1 MENRLNDFLMS
12 RLSLPRSLCSGHY
25 FDRSGSSAVP
35 ALPFEETTLAS
46 QSIASAPVQRLGI
59 CSMPPQICATSVGAR
74 GGTGSQPAMRLN
86 ALASSALEVAADI
99 AWGRFHL
106 KHLAES
112 LPLQRAFYMVLNP
125 AWLYEACIGV

>member
-1 MENRLNDFLMS
+1 
-12 RLSLPRSLCSGHY
+12 
-25 FDRSGSSAVP
+25 
-35 ALPFEETTLAS
+35 
-46 QSIASAPVQRLGI
+46 
-59 CSMPPQICATSVGAR
+59 
-74 GGTGSQPAMRLN
+74 MRLN

-112 LPLQRAFYMVLNP
+112 LPLQWAFYMVLNP